1 MEVLLFLLVVCFWG
15 RGIFDSL
22 RSKVEHRVF
31 PASWTE
37 SPWGLIRDFE
47 IQQNKLMAQHTQFWP
62 PSTDYSQIVH
72 LKVIGKQTYIYIY
85 MIMSWGGYWQ
95 FNSAGFRWASLT
107 SLVWSQA
114 IPAVVWKRFSTW
126 AVVVHHGLDRP
137 DTAPDS
143 WIRGWCE
150 IYVRF
155 MWFDGP
161 QNPPKK
167 TTK

>member
-1 MEVLLFLLVVCFWG
+1 
-15 RGIFDSL
+15 
-22 RSKVEHRVF
+22 
-31 PASWTE
+31 
-37 SPWGLIRDFE
+37 
-47 IQQNKLMAQHTQFWP
+47 
-62 PSTDYSQIVH
+62 
-72 LKVIGKQTYIYIY
+72 

-155 MWFDGP
+155 MWFWWSPKPTKKNNKIGINQRQYVASFINQWCRIRSIQFLDSNLFSLLETARFFLAAVYSPACFRHALVAAGHAGLIIPGP
-161 QNPPKK
+161 DAPNFHWFGH
-167 TTK
+167 TMHAN